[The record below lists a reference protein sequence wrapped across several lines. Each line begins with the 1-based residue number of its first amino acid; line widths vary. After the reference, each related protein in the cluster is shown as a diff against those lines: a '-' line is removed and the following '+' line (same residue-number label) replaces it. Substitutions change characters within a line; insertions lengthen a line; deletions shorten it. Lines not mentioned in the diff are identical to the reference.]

1 MQKMNKVIFP
11 AAFALSVLISLSGAG
26 ETDAQE
32 RLPIGYQLAD
42 LKAGGLLYDNWL
54 KLKGIK
60 INNTHPMFPD
70 DKKKNGVT
78 SWRCKE
84 CHGWDYLGKEG
95 CYHDNHVSYVGIK
108 GVYDVRN
115 RSPEELYFA
124 IADRDEH
131 HDFKKYLR
139 LSASD
144 IWSLVKFIREGLVDF
159 RKVMNPD
166 RSINGDPKKG
176 RIFYWQ
182 HCAECHG
189 GDGNKILS
197 REELEGAHGVGWEA
211 NADPQETL
219 HKIRWGH
226 PGTDMPSAIIDKGLS
241 DQDTIDI
248 LSYCQQ
254 LYP

>member
-1 MQKMNKVIFP
+1 MVSSLLFFLKGMQKMNKVIFP

-32 RLPIGYQLAD
+32 TLPIGYQLAD

-95 CYHDNHVSYVGIK
+95 CYHDNHVYYVGIK

-159 RKVMNPD
+159 RKVMNGRTGR
-166 RSINGDPKKG
+166 RSRRRVGGKRRPAGDTPQDPLG
-176 RIFYWQ
+176 P
-182 HCAECHG
+182 
-189 GDGNKILS
+189 S
-197 REELEGAHGVGWEA
+197 RYGYAFC
-211 NADPQETL
+211 NY
-219 HKIRWGH
+219 R
-226 PGTDMPSAIIDKGLS
+226 
-241 DQDTIDI
+241 
-248 LSYCQQ
+248 
-254 LYP
+254 